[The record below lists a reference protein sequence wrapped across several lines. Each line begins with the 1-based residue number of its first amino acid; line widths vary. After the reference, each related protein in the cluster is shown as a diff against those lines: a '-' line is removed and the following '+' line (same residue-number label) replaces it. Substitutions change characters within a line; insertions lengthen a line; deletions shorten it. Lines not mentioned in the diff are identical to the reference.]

1 MKRPTMTDRI
11 YGIEKKKYVIA
22 AARSLLECNDSDILL
37 SSHITSFGSLWN
49 YRNYYDSDFKDFLRN
64 FASIYHVIPPRGMM
78 H

>member
-22 AARSLLECNDSDILL
+22 AARSLLECNDSD
-37 SSHITSFGSLWN
+37 
-49 YRNYYDSDFKDFLRN
+49 FKDFLRN